1 MSSSAEPF
9 EFGTLEP
16 LVSLAGGGSDR
27 TLEEVLDD
35 LRAAAH
41 AEGFEAGRQEALA
54 ALEPA
59 MESLVEAMRGAG
71 ENAERFL
78 EDAERAAVDL
88 ALALT
93 RKLVG
98 AAFEA
103 QPELVLEAVTGALRR
118 TTVRDHLVL
127 EVNPADFEL
136 VRDAADGVAARIGG
150 IRRMDV
156 VAERRIARGGCVVRT
171 EEGEID
177 AQIDEQLTR
186 AGEIV
191 GDVLRVRGD
200 G

>member
-35 LRAAAH
+35 LRGAAH

-59 MESLVEAMRGAG
+59 MESLVQAIGGAA

-136 VRDAADGVAARIGG
+136 VREAADGVAARIGG

-171 EEGEID
+171 EEDEID
-177 AQIDEQLTR
+177 AQIEEQLAR
-186 AGEIV
+186 AGEIAA
-191 GDVLRVRGD
+191 DLLRVRAD

>member
-16 LVSLAGGGSDR
+16 LATLAGGGGDR
-27 TLEEVLDD
+27 TLEEILDD
-35 LRAAAH
+35 LRGEAR

-59 MESLVEAMRGAG
+59 MQSLADALQGAG
-71 ENAERFL
+71 ENAQRFL
-78 EDAERAAVDL
+78 EDAERSAVEL

-93 RKLVG
+93 RKMVG
-98 AAFEA
+98 AAFEV
-103 QPELVLEAVTGALRR
+103 QPELVLEAVPGALRR
-118 TTVRDHLVL
+118 TTGRDHLVL
-127 EVNPADFEL
+127 EVNPDDFEL

-177 AQIDEQLTR
+177 AQIEEQLTR
-186 AGEIV
+186 AGEIAA
-191 GDVLRVRGD
+191 DLLRVRGD

>member
-16 LVSLAGGGSDR
+16 LATLAGGSGDR
-27 TLEEVLDD
+27 TLEEMLDD

-41 AEGFEAGRQEALA
+41 AEGYEAGRQEALA
-54 ALEPA
+54 AIQPA
-59 MESLVEAMRGAG
+59 MQSLADALQGAG
-71 ENAERFL
+71 ENADRFL
-78 EDAERAAVDL
+78 EDAERSAVEL

-93 RKLVG
+93 RKMVG
-98 AAFEA
+98 AAFEV
-103 QPELVLEAVTGALRR
+103 QPELVLETVTGALRR

-127 EVNPADFEL
+127 EVNPDDFEL

-177 AQIDEQLTR
+177 AQIEEQLAR
-186 AGEIV
+186 AGEIAA
-191 GDVLRVRGD
+191 DLLRVRAD